1 MNWSK
6 ILTIGASVISFPISI
21 FSIWYTR
28 KQYLSNLRPELQA
41 NGYTMEGDTPIINF
55 CIENKGKNA
64 RIEKV
69 TPLTKNIKIGNVGLP
84 ITLDQEKDMFIRV
97 VYQKDIGK
105 MTKDTIK
112 IKIKYKDKENN
123 SYTCK
128 LLCVR
133 GISRIK

>member
-1 MNWSK
+1 MSWSK

-21 FSIWYTR
+21 ISAWYTR
-28 KQYLSNLRPELQA
+28 KQYLSAIRPELQT
-41 NGYTMEGDTPIINF
+41 NGYTREGNMPLIDF

-69 TPLTKNIKIGNVGLP
+69 TPLTKNIKIGNNGLP
-84 ITLDQEKDMFIRV
+84 ITLEQDKDMFIRV
-97 VYQKDIGK
+97 VYQKDIREMK
-105 MTKDTIK
+105 KDTIK

-123 SYTCK
+123 SYTSK

-133 GISRIK
+133 GVSRIK